1 MVGCSLETMHCPDD
15 RKDWNQTTSRA
26 EHLYN
31 DHDDQPWWLSLLLI
45 NIKIISKR
53 PVELNIFVMMMITID
68 DDYYYFSKKIK
79 QNDDWLNIIP
89 ISILSFDVDDQVH
102 SDDHQPEKDHKHRQ
116 PDKPS
121 LIQDIRTQSSWWSSP
136 RLQRGM
142 YVRNNKGSSIYYV
155 ITFGGLG
162 RHSLFNL

>member
-1 MVGCSLETMHCPDD
+1 MMIIIM
-15 RKDWNQTTSRA
+15 
-26 EHLYN
+26 
-31 DHDDQPWWLSLLLI
+31 I

-53 PVELNIFVMMMITID
+53 PVELNIFVMMMVTID
-68 DDYYYFSKKIK
+68 EDYNYFSKKIK

-142 YVRNNKGSSIYYV
+142 YVRYNKTNRIISITVGV
-155 ITFGGLG
+155 IW
-162 RHSLFNL
+162 